1 MRVLIVGC
9 GYVGLALGAE
19 LVRQGH
25 EVYGLRRSAG
35 SKAQLLTARVEPI
48 IADITRPIEAAIA
61 TYDWVVNCASSSRG
75 GVEDYRSVYLEGM
88 RNVLNWVSAKPPAK
102 FVYTSSTSV
111 YGQTEGQIVSEES
124 ETIPASETARIL
136 VEAEGALAESAREL
150 GIPAVILRV
159 AGIYGPERGYW
170 LKQFLKGE
178 ARIEGDGQR
187 VLNMVHRDD
196 VAGAIVAALQR
207 GTAGEVYNVVDDE
220 PVMQLDF
227 FRWLAETLRKPLPPF
242 APEGWSSERKRAATN
257 KRVSNRKLKEELSY
271 KFRFPTFR
279 EGCME
284 EMKRLGAG

>member
-9 GYVGLALGAE
+9 GYVGLALGVE

-25 EVYGLRRSAG
+25 QVFGLRRSVGA
-35 SKAQLLTARVEPI
+35 KAQLLAAGITPVV
-48 IADITRPIEAAIA
+48 ADIARPIEAPTA

-75 GVEDYRSVYLEGM
+75 GVEDYRSVYLKGI

-111 YGQTEGQIVSEES
+111 YGQMEGETVSEES
-124 ETIPASETARIL
+124 ETIPASETARVL
-136 VEAEGALAESAREL
+136 VETEKALVERAQEF

-207 GTAGEVYNVVDDE
+207 GRAGEIYNAVDDE

-227 FRWLAETLRKPLPPF
+227 FQWLAETLGKPLPPF
-242 APEGWSSERKRAATN
+242 APEGAERKRAVTN
-257 KRVSNRKLKEELSY
+257 KRVSNRKLKEELGY

-284 EMKRLGAG
+284 EIKGLGAG